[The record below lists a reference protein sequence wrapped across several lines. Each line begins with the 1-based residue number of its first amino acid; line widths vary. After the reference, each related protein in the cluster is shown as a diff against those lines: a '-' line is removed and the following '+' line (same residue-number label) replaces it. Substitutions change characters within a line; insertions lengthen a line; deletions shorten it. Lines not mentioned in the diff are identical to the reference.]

1 MPYEVA
7 ASVARADFMKLVKEI
22 KRGRRIFIRHR
33 DEPAAVLMSFK
44 EYQSYKAME
53 RLFRNPGD
61 MKRIQEARA
70 EIAAGK
76 GRKYDDLRK
85 EFGLA

>member
-33 DEPAAVLMSFK
+33 DE
-44 EYQSYKAME
+44 
-53 RLFRNPGD
+53 
-61 MKRIQEARA
+61 
-70 EIAAGK
+70 
-76 GRKYDDLRK
+76 
-85 EFGLA
+85 